1 MISRDLAQALRDG
14 GLRWEPRLFDF
25 FAIPDRDLDDRFFC
39 LSDLTIDVQ
48 EVAGH
53 STIMFNGAVEWSLDY
68 ILDQDVIW
76 LPTEGQLREL
86 LGDRLRDLEKL
97 ADGYRCTVVTHG
109 GTQSSTAA
117 TAEDAYGQ
125 AVLELLEAGGL
136 EKLSPPSDA
145 AGSGAQ

>member
-1 MISRDLAQALRDG
+1 MISRDLARALQDN

-25 FAIPDRDLDDRFFC
+25 FAIPDRDLDDRIFC

-48 EVAGH
+48 EIAGH

-68 ILDQDVIW
+68 IFDQDVIW

-86 LGDRLRDLEKL
+86 LGNRLSGLEKL
-97 ADGYRCTVVTHG
+97 ASGYRCTVVANG
-109 GTQSSTAA
+109 GPQSATAT

-125 AVLELLEAGGL
+125 ALLQLLQSA
-136 EKLSPPSDA
+136 
-145 AGSGAQ
+145 